1 MDGKARGIA
10 ALDIDIEAH
19 ALACEVISRAIGPVA
34 GNDLD
39 TVAALELRT
48 ACKNRVFHLRT
59 IRPAIA
65 AARTEVSAPSE
76 PEIAAVKACLDQL
89 RQLVAGEDPTAW
101 QTATFQKLLTQ
112 SKSMADKVRP

>member
-1 MDGKARGIA
+1 MDGKARGII

-19 ALACEVISRAIGPVA
+19 ALACEVIGRAVGPVA
-34 GNDLD
+34 GDDLD
-39 TVAALELRT
+39 TVTALELRT

-76 PEIAAVKACLDQL
+76 PEIAAVRACLDQVRL
-89 RQLVAGEDPTAW
+89 LVAGDDPAAW
-101 QTATFQKLLTQ
+101 QTPTFQTLLTQ
-112 SKSMADKVRP
+112 SRAMADKVRP